1 MFNLGKKKKW
11 TENMPT
17 TTTSFTHSKIW
28 ITNYFILCEVKKK
41 MSQILGDFLNI
52 QGLNWI
58 FVRSLSF
65 NKLIEQTFD

>member
-1 MFNLGKKKKW
+1 
-11 TENMPT
+11 
-17 TTTSFTHSKIW
+17 
-28 ITNYFILCEVKKK
+28 

>member
-1 MFNLGKKKKW
+1 
-11 TENMPT
+11 MPT

-28 ITNYFILCEVKKK
+28 ITNYFILFKVKKK
-41 MSQILGDFLNI
+41 MSQIVGDFLNI